1 MEVTII
7 FSRLF
12 RKKVIF
18 MGISLEVKKEEN
30 QKKLAKIFQKND
42 LILVR
47 DTRSTEMLKKF

>member
-1 MEVTII
+1 
-7 FSRLF
+7 
-12 RKKVIF
+12 

-47 DTRSTEMLKKF
+47 DTRSTEILKKF